1 MPQPR
6 GPTGPLH
13 PRTSPMGTVPASQTH
28 EIWGD
33 MLEPSPKV
41 PCGASMPMRPHLIP
55 ACPGAVLRQNVPKKP
70 VVAAA
75 PVEAK
80 RAVIVEKIQ
89 RPSSAAG
96 GDSSSGSSHQFLVI
110 LSKQQAMDIY
120 TMRSPDT
127 TVDPDLKVVAGK
139 SSMVAEMYGVSP
151 KTIRD
156 IWNRKTWT
164 QVTRPAWTAEEADMH
179 AQEQALAKL
188 PPAERARLKADFKKK
203 RGRPPGSKDSRPRR
217 RRLKDGEEGS
227 VEAPEGLMY
236 VTGSDGA
243 VEVRPIPA
251 APRGGLFAMPQQQH
265 QPPPQQPQL
274 QQQRHH
280 HHHQPQQQQQQQQQ
294 QNEAR
299 AREESSANTG
309 MAQHDQYKRP
319 MESPGGCQEDESPMY
334 AGGGSSSS
342 SSNSHAAHHAAD
354 EPASMEQWYMA
365 HDDEQNCEP
374 EVEPESGSSGVEPRA
389 AHASRPS
396 SGDDGAYYEDDEEDN
411 SPQLLCGPV
420 DDELAPAVNYYS
432 HYCASTELTMQSFI
446 DDAKKAAASGA
457 GAGAPAAVW
466 MPPMHAEERVAPRC
480 QCQCSCGKGHASGE
494 HHHHGHHHGMQQ
506 QEHQHH
512 GHHQHQPKYQHGH
525 HHHKHAPSA
534 PSAASTSHGD
544 WAWMPSPREEWG
556 HHQAASS
563 SSSAAH
569 HPHGAAAPVLVTPIK
584 SEMTA
589 WRPAAGEPGG
599 GNADFSSLKRDGSH
613 DEASWNLSFMD
624 SGVWRANSPPCP
636 W

>member
-1 MPQPR
+1 
-6 GPTGPLH
+6 
-13 PRTSPMGTVPASQTH
+13 
-28 EIWGD
+28 
-33 MLEPSPKV
+33 
-41 PCGASMPMRPHLIP
+41 
-55 ACPGAVLRQNVPKKP
+55 
-70 VVAAA
+70 
-75 PVEAK
+75 
-80 RAVIVEKIQ
+80 
-89 RPSSAAG
+89 
-96 GDSSSGSSHQFLVI
+96 
-110 LSKQQAMDIY
+110 
-120 TMRSPDT
+120 
-127 TVDPDLKVVAGK
+127 
-139 SSMVAEMYGVSP
+139 
-151 KTIRD
+151 
-156 IWNRKTWT
+156 
-164 QVTRPAWTAEEADMH
+164 MH

-251 APRGGLFAMPQQQH
+251 APRGGLFALPQQQQH
-265 QPPPQQPQL
+265 QHQQHQPQPHQPPQQPQ
-274 QQQRHH
+274 H
-280 HHHQPQQQQQQQQQ
+280 
-294 QNEAR
+294 EAR
-299 AREESSANTG
+299 AREESSANFG
-309 MAQHDQYKRP
+309 MAQYDQYKKP
-319 MESPGGCQEDESPMY
+319 MESPGGCQEDETPMY
-334 AGGGSSSS
+334 AGGAGSSSS
-342 SSNSHAAHHAAD
+342 SSSSRSHAVHHAAD
-354 EPASMEQWYMA
+354 EPASMEHWYLA

-374 EVEPESGSSGVEPRA
+374 GHAPEYDQEVEPHSANNGSSSP
-389 AHASRPS
+389 
-396 SGDDGAYYEDDEEDN
+396 DDNFLSYEDEEDN

-494 HHHHGHHHGMQQ
+494 HQHHQHGHHHGMQQ

-525 HHHKHAPSA
+525 HHNKHAPSA

-544 WAWMPSPREEWG
+544 WSWMPSPREEWG

-563 SSSAAH
+563 SSAAAH
-569 HPHGAAAPVLVTPIK
+569 HPHGAAAPVLVAPIK
-584 SEMTA
+584 PEMTA

-599 GNADFSSLKRDGSH
+599 GHATDFSSFKRDGSH
-613 DEASWNLSFMD
+613 DEASWNLGFLD
-624 SGVWRANSPPCP
+624 SGVWQAHSPPCP